1 MKIMKTVNL
10 NQHYLMV
17 ETLSQFIKLQY
28 PLHEALLMCY
38 QLFKEPSLLKL
49 LDELKQGEAI
59 EENSSLLYDDDLF
72 KEFFTFY
79 LYRDT
84 LDQALIKAIDLCKQK
99 DALKQEII
107 KAFIYPSF
115 LLGGVISFSFIA
127 VFYLQPQFKQFF
139 SSFDIQ
145 FTTIQQWLMQ
155 LLFAFPFLLC
165 FIFVAIGGIIV
176 RFIKQLNGGN
186 FKELEKWF
194 HYWPFGI
201 ILKKYFSIKFCL
213 YYKEFLYLGY
223 DLHTIL
229 DMISQKIKD
238 SHLQMMAFELIE
250 KVKTGT
256 ELMEI
261 VESFSYFDPYFKL
274 VFKLSLS
281 RPSPFPLF
289 EQYYEMSIL
298 LVKTTVHKVIQWV
311 LPVLYGFIGIY
322 IVGIYSGMILPMM
335 NMLDKI

>member
-1 MKIMKTVNL
+1 MRIMKTVNL
-10 NQHYLMV
+10 NQRYLMI
-17 ETLSQFIKLQY
+17 ETLSQFIKQQY

-49 LDELKQGEAI
+49 LDELKQGKAI
-59 EENSSLLYDDDLF
+59 EEKSDLLYNDPLF
-72 KEFFTFY
+72 IEFFTFY

-84 LDQALIKAIDLCKQK
+84 LDQALIKAIDLCRQK

-107 KAFIYPSF
+107 KAFIYPTC

-139 SSFDIQ
+139 SSFDIH
-145 FTTIQQWLMQ
+145 FSPIQQGLMQ

-165 FIFVAIGGIIV
+165 FIFIVTGGIIV
-176 RFIKQLNGGN
+176 WFIKQLNGGN

-194 HYWPFGI
+194 HYWPFGRV
-201 ILKKYFSIKFCL
+201 LKKYFSIKFCL

-229 DMISQKIKD
+229 DMISQRIKD
-238 SHLQMMAFELIE
+238 PHLQMMAFEFIE

-261 VESFSYFDPYFKL
+261 ADSFSYFDPYFKL

-281 RPSPFPLF
+281 RPSPFSLF
-289 EQYYEMSIL
+289 EQYYETSIL
-298 LVKTTVHKVIQWV
+298 LVKTTVRKVIQSI
-311 LPVLYGFIGIY
+311 LPILYGFIGIY

>member
-10 NQHYLMV
+10 NQRYLMI
-17 ETLSQFIKLQY
+17 ETLSQFIKQQY
-28 PLHEALLMCY
+28 PLNEALLMCY

-49 LDELKQGEAI
+49 LNELKQGKAI
-59 EENSSLLYDDDLF
+59 EEKTDLLYDDTLF

-84 LDQALIKAIDLCKQK
+84 LDQALIKSIDLCRQK
-99 DALKQEII
+99 AALKQEII
-107 KAFIYPSF
+107 KAFIYPIL

-145 FTTIQQWLMQ
+145 FSSIQQWLMQ
-155 LLFAFPFLLC
+155 LLFAFPFLVC
-165 FIFVAIGGIIV
+165 VIFIVTGGIAV
-176 RFIKQLNGGN
+176 WFIKQLNGGN

-201 ILKKYFSIKFCL
+201 VLKKYFSIKFCL

-256 ELMEI
+256 ELTEI
-261 VESFSYFDPYFKL
+261 IESFPYFDSYFKL

-281 RPSPFPLF
+281 RHSPYSLF
-289 EQYYEMSIL
+289 DQYYETSIL
-298 LVKTTVHKVIQWV
+298 LIKTTVHKVIQGA
-311 LPVLYGFIGIY
+311 LPILYGFIGLY

>member
-1 MKIMKTVNL
+1 MKIMKTANL
-10 NQHYLMV
+10 GQHYLMI
-17 ETLSQFIKLQY
+17 ETLSLFIKQQY
-28 PLHEALLMCY
+28 PMHDALMMCY

-49 LDELKQGEAI
+49 LDELKQGKAI
-59 EENSSLLYDDDLF
+59 EEMGDLLYHDNLF
-72 KEFFTFY
+72 KEFFIFY
-79 LYRDT
+79 LYRDS
-84 LDQALIKAIDLCKQK
+84 LDQALIKALDLCRQK
-99 DALKQEII
+99 EELKHEII
-107 KAFIYPSF
+107 KAFTYPAF
-115 LLGGVISFSFIA
+115 LLGGVIGFSFIA

-139 SSFDIQ
+139 SSFDIH
-145 FTTIQQWLMQ
+145 FNFLQQCLMQ

-165 FIFVAIGGIIV
+165 LFFIIAGGIVIG
-176 RFIKQLNGGN
+176 FIKELNGQN

-194 HYWPFGI
+194 HFWLFGGV
-201 ILKKYFSIKFCL
+201 LKKYFSIKFCL

-229 DMISQKIKD
+229 DMISQKIRD
-238 SHLQMMAFELIE
+238 SHLQMIAFELTE

-256 ELMEI
+256 ELIEI
-261 VESFSYFDPYFKL
+261 IESLPYFDTHFKL

-281 RPSPFPLF
+281 HPAPFTLF
-289 EQYYEMSIL
+289 DQYYKTSL
-298 LVKTTVHKVIQWV
+298 LLLKSTIHKIIQSV